1 MWQLSMHSSR
11 RLRLPLLLKRG
22 QLEGQPTTAN
32 LLQARRYQTSQT
44 WLAADMRVGGEA
56 GFASCRPADHKQL
69 RQGLLLTKR
78 WRTAQAMPVA

>member
-32 LLQARRYQTSQT
+32 LLQARRY
-44 WLAADMRVGGEA
+44 
-56 GFASCRPADHKQL
+56 
-69 RQGLLLTKR
+69 
-78 WRTAQAMPVA
+78 